1 MVGSDAQ
8 RRWRLVVK
16 TLKVLGVVGCLTVS
30 IWQTFLIGRYSV
42 TRPHAPEPQRGW
54 TVGLTWTHPS
64 SYGTVHE
71 EGRIM
76 FLFWAFVPCFA
87 LIVVGELVKVY
98 VLEDYSGIR
107 GLKGPPYPSK
117 R

>member
-1 MVGSDAQ
+1 MV
-8 RRWRLVVK
+8 
-16 TLKVLGVVGCLTVS
+16 
-30 IWQTFLIGRYSV
+30 
-42 TRPHAPEPQRGW
+42 
-54 TVGLTWTHPS
+54 
-64 SYGTVHE
+64 
-71 EGRIM
+71 
-76 FLFWAFVPCFA
+76 LFWAFVPCFA